1 MYHHLYVT
9 LFYVITTPVEQSI
22 IINIIEIMKD
32 IYVINAFGGDAVG
45 RLVRINKKE
54 VKLVASKISL
64 DGRDYAFVKNEKILK
79 KYSKKEIVQTG
90 NLYDYDSYLR
100 TQKGSGN
107 AVAVDKLLIFKSGR
121 YEIEKI
127 R

>member
-9 LFYVITTPVEQSI
+9 LFYLITTPVEQSI
-22 IINIIEIMKD
+22 IINIIETMKA

-79 KYSKKEIVQTG
+79 KYSKKRLFKRVTYMIMIVT
-90 NLYDYDSYLR
+90 
-100 TQKGSGN
+100 
-107 AVAVDKLLIFKSGR
+107 
-121 YEIEKI
+121 
-127 R
+127 

>member
-1 MYHHLYVT
+1 
-9 LFYVITTPVEQSI
+9 
-22 IINIIEIMKD
+22 MKD

-121 YEIEKI
+121 YQIEKI